1 MMPGFVEVD
10 SVTFYV
16 DIWPRIKNDVEIIES
31 NRGNIESN
39 RGNAKKGVRT
49 VIIKWG
55 YKDHAKEKIILAIS
69 QLSGAR
75 EKHWVVPT
83 LIQRV

>member
-10 SVTFYV
+10 SVTFYG

-31 NRGNIESN
+31 NRGN
-39 RGNAKKGVRT
+39 AKKGIRT

-55 YKDHAKEKIILAIS
+55 YKNHIKEKIILAIS

-83 LIQRV
+83 LVQRV

>member
-1 MMPGFVEVD
+1 MIPGFVEVD
-10 SVTFYV
+10 SVTFYS
-16 DIWPRIKNDVEIIES
+16 DIWPKIKDDVEIIES
-31 NRGNIESN
+31 NRGN
-39 RGNAKKGVRT
+39 AKKGIRT

>member
-16 DIWPRIKNDVEIIES
+16 DIWPRIKNDVEI
-31 NRGNIESN
+31 IESN

>member
-1 MMPGFVEVD
+1 MMPGFVEMD

-16 DIWPRIKNDVEIIES
+16 DIWPQIKDNVEIIES
-31 NRGNIESN
+31 YRDNT
-39 RGNAKKGVRT
+39 KKGVRT

-55 YKDHAKEKIILAIS
+55 YKDHTKEKIILAIS
-69 QLSGAR
+69 QLRGAR

>member
-16 DIWPRIKNDVEIIES
+16 DIWPRIKNDVEI
-31 NRGNIESN
+31 IESN

-83 LIQRV
+83 LIQSV

>member
-31 NRGNIESN
+31 NRGN
-39 RGNAKKGVRT
+39 AKKDVRT

>member
-1 MMPGFVEVD
+1 VIPGFVEVD
-10 SVTFYV
+10 SVTFYS
-16 DIWPRIKNDVEIIES
+16 DIWPRIKDDVEI
-31 NRGNIESN
+31 IESN

-49 VIIKWG
+49 VIIEWG

-69 QLSGAR
+69 QLSGVR
-75 EKHWVVPT
+75 ERHWVVPT